1 MANGRTFKQCGC
13 RDPQTG
19 KAFGQKCPQLRRADG
34 RWSRHHG
41 TWSYQLELPPE
52 ADGSRRNPLRRGGFA
67 SQDAAEEEIVQ
78 VIELLAITKVHQKQ
92 IKIADFIVETVKTT
106 RALPDPELVRRK
118 VRTGQRLDRR
128 ILLGDWLDIWLAG
141 KKKIS
146 EGTRARYASDI
157 KLYLKPYLGHIPVED
172 LRVADIADMF
182 DAIEEYNDTI
192 REARASNDPALR
204 AKVKWRRVVN
214 PPTLRNI
221 QATLRHAL
229 NIAIK
234 HERLIDFNPAAIVEL
249 PPATRPK
256 ALVWTDE
263 RVTAW
268 KTAHAAHL
276 AATRERANG
285 KRINVIEVYIGTP
298 RPSPVMVWTPEQ
310 TRQFL
315 EQARKHRLFALY
327 RLIAVR
333 GLRRGEAC
341 GVRTTEVDL
350 KAGTVGISWQITQ
363 LGWNPRHGRPKTDA
377 SDRIIDLDTETI
389 AILRSHRA
397 RQSRERLAA
406 GLGEAEFLFTDEAG
420 QPLHP
425 AYVTDQFQWLAYQAK
440 LPPIRLHDLRHGA
453 ASLMLAAGIDIKI
466 VQETLG
472 HVTSA
477 YTRDTYTSVYPQ
489 LSRDA
494 AEHTAAIIRLPET
507 SASADA

>member
-1 MANGRTFKQCGC
+1 MASGRMFKQCGC
-13 RDPQTG
+13 RDSETG
-19 KAFGQKCPQLRRADG
+19 RALGQKCPQLRRADG

-41 TWSYQLELPPE
+41 RWTYQLELPPN

-67 SQDAAEEEIVQ
+67 SQDAAEEEITQAV
-78 VIELLAITKVHQKQ
+78 ELLAITKVHQKQ
-92 IKIADFIVETVKTT
+92 IKIADLIVATVKTT
-106 RALPDPELVRRK
+106 RALPDPDTVRRK
-118 VRTGQRLDRR
+118 VRTGQSLDKQ
-128 ILLGDWLDIWLAG
+128 ILLRDWLDIWLAG

-146 EGTRARYASDI
+146 ETTRARYASDI
-157 KLYLKPYLGHIPVED
+157 KLYLKPYLGHVKVED
-172 LRVADIADMF
+172 VRVTDIADMF
-182 DAIEEYNDTI
+182 EAIEEYNDTI
-192 REARASNDPALR
+192 REARTSDDPVLR
-204 AKVKWRRVVN
+204 EKVKWRRVVN
-214 PPTLRNI
+214 PPTMRNI

-263 RVTAW
+263 RVAAW
-268 KTAHAAHL
+268 TVAHAIHL
-276 AATRERANG
+276 AAARERANG
-285 KRINVIEVYIGTP
+285 KRVNVIEVYIGTP

-310 TRQFL
+310 TRRFL
-315 EQARKHRLFALY
+315 DQARKHRLFPLY

-341 GVRTTEVDL
+341 GVLTTEVDL
-350 KAGTVGISWQITQ
+350 KNGTVGISWQITQ
-363 LGWNPRHGRPKTDA
+363 LGWNPHHGKPKTAA
-377 SDRIIDLDTETI
+377 SDRTIDLDGETTK
-389 AILRSHRA
+389 ILRHHRT

-406 GLGEAEFLFTDEAG
+406 GLGESEFFFTDEAG

-425 AYVTDQFQWLAYQAK
+425 AYVTDQFQWLIYQAG

-453 ASLMLAAGIDIKI
+453 ASLMLAAGVDIKI

-494 AEHTAAIIRLPET
+494 AEHTAAILQPL
-507 SASADA
+507 ASSSNG